1 MYHGIVSRNG
11 LRFTGYNPVIHFKT
25 LKMKN
30 KVVIIT
36 GASSGIG
43 KALAFSFGQEGS
55 KIVITGRTEAPL
67 LEVSQALSKAGIDNL
82 AIVSDVSIEQDNI
95 DVVNKTIQKY
105 GKIDVLI
112 NNAGI
117 SMRSMFEDCDLKV
130 IKSLMDINFWGTV
143 YATKYALPH
152 IKATKGSIV
161 GVSSIAGYRGL
172 PVRTGYSASKFALN
186 GFLEALRTELL
197 HTGVHVLTA
206 CPGFTASNI
215 RVAAL
220 GSDGSSKGETMR
232 DEGNMMTSEE
242 VADRILRAVKNRDRG
257 MILTLKG
264 NAIIWINKL
273 FPKLADRLT
282 YNELAKDS
290 DSPLGRK

>member
-1 MYHGIVSRNG
+1 
-11 LRFTGYNPVIHFKT
+11 
-25 LKMKN
+25 MKD

-43 KALAFSFGQEGS
+43 KALALSFGREGA
-55 KIVITGRTEAPL
+55 KIVITGRKEVPL
-67 LEVSQALSKAGIDNL
+67 LEVSQNLTNSDIDNL

-95 DVVNKTIQKY
+95 DVVNKTIEKY
-105 GKIDVLI
+105 GKIDILI

-130 IKSLMDINFWGTV
+130 IKSVMDINFWGTV

-152 IKATKGSIV
+152 IKAAKGSIV

-172 PVRTGYSASKFALN
+172 PVRTGYSASKFAVN

-215 RVAAL
+215 RVASL
-220 GSDGSSKGETMR
+220 GSDGNSKGESMR
-232 DEGNMMTSEE
+232 DEGNMMSSEE
-242 VADRILRAVKNRDRG
+242 VADRILVAIKNRDRD
-257 MILTLKG
+257 MILTLQGK
-264 NAIIWINKL
+264 AIIWINKL
-273 FPKLADRLT
+273 FPKLADKLT
-282 YNELAKDS
+282 FDTLAKEK
-290 DSPLGRK
+290 DSPLARK

>member
-1 MYHGIVSRNG
+1 
-11 LRFTGYNPVIHFKT
+11 
-25 LKMKN
+25 MKD

-43 KALAFSFGQEGS
+43 KALAFSFGHQGS
-55 KIVITGRTEAPL
+55 KIVITGRTEATL

-95 DVVNKTIQKY
+95 DVVNKTIKKY
-105 GKIDVLI
+105 GKIDILI

-117 SMRSMFEDCDLKV
+117 SMRSMFADCDLKV

-143 YATKYALPH
+143 YATKYALPY
-152 IKATKGSIV
+152 IRESKGSIV

-172 PVRTGYSASKFALN
+172 PVRTGYSASKFAVN

-197 HTGVHVLTA
+197 HTGVHILTA

-232 DEGNMMTSEE
+232 DEGKMMSSEE
-242 VADRILRAVKNRDRG
+242 VAERILKAVKNRDRG
-257 MILTLKG
+257 MILTFKG

-273 FPKLADRLT
+273 FPKLADKLT

-290 DSPLGRK
+290 DSPLGK

>member
-1 MYHGIVSRNG
+1 MSEFCG
-11 LRFTGYNPVIHFKT
+11 
-25 LKMKN
+25 MKN

-43 KALAFSFGQEGS
+43 KALAFAFGQEGA
-55 KIVITGRTEAPL
+55 KIVITGRNKEPL
-67 LEVSQALSKAGIDNL
+67 IEVSEALTNHGIDNL
-82 AIVSDVSIEQDNI
+82 SIVSDVSIEADNA
-95 DVVNKTIQKY
+95 DVVNKTIEKY

-117 SMRSMFEDCDLKV
+117 SMRSMFEDCDIEV
-130 IKSLMDINFWGTV
+130 IKKVMDINFYGTV

-152 IKATKGSIV
+152 IKKTKGSLV

-172 PVRTGYSASKFALN
+172 PVRTGYSASKFAMN

-215 RVAAL
+215 RVASL
-220 GSDGSSKGETMR
+220 GSDGNSKGESMR
-232 DEGNMMTSEE
+232 DEGNMMSSEE
-242 VADRILRAVKNRDRG
+242 VAQHILKAVKNRDRD
-257 MILTLKG
+257 MVLTLQGKMVVFL
-264 NAIIWINKL
+264 NKWL
-273 FPKLADRLT
+273 PKLTDKLT
-282 YNELAKDS
+282 YNALAKEK
-290 DSPLGRK
+290 DSPLKRV

>member
-1 MYHGIVSRNG
+1 MKDK
-11 LRFTGYNPVIHFKT
+11 VI
-25 LKMKN
+25 
-30 KVVIIT
+30 IIT

-43 KALAFSFGQEGS
+43 KALAFSFGREGA
-55 KIVITGRTEAPL
+55 KIVITGRKEAPL
-67 LEVSQALSKAGIDNL
+67 MEVSQELTKAGIENFAL
-82 AIVSDVSIEQDNI
+82 VSDVSIETDNI
-95 DVVNKTIQKY
+95 EMIEKTIKQY

-117 SMRSMFEDCDLKV
+117 SMRSMFEDCDLNV

-172 PVRTGYSASKFALN
+172 PVRTGYSASKFAVN

-197 HTGVHVLTA
+197 QTGVHVLTA

-220 GSDGSSKGETMR
+220 GSDGNSKGETMR
-232 DEGNMMTSEE
+232 DEGKMMSSEE
-242 VADRILRAVKNRDRG
+242 VADRILKAVKNRDRD
-257 MILTLKG
+257 MILTFKG
-264 NAIIWINKL
+264 KAIIWINKL
-273 FPKLADRLT
+273 FPKLADKLT
-282 YNELAKDS
+282 FNELAKDS
-290 DSPLGRK
+290 DSPLTKK